1 MVKIIITDI
10 DTSESSFSDFIT
22 MVFLRNYLLEH
33 SYICLKESFFV
44 LLESR
49 SVVRYFIQK
58 FSKTENRLV
67 DLEKKMAFF
76 LIFSIMSGV
85 LVQLQIF

>member
-22 MVFLRNYLLEH
+22 MVFLRNYLQEH

-58 FSKTENRLV
+58 F
-67 DLEKKMAFF
+67 
-76 LIFSIMSGV
+76 
-85 LVQLQIF
+85 